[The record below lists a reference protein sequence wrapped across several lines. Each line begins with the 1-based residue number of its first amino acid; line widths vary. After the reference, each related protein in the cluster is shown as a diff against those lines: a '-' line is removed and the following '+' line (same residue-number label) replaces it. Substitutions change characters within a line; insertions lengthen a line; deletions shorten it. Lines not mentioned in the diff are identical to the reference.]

1 MTPPPAATAAPRPA
15 AGRRLGSRSASR
27 IPRRVSGPARTGSS
41 RLASA
46 GIALPR
52 PIDVRLP
59 RPSLGALTGALA
71 HARGLLR
78 GRGLIVVL
86 AGLLLG
92 LVFLQVSL
100 LKLHTQIT
108 QNIERASALE
118 RDNAGKRATIS
129 NLDAGRRIQ
138 DVAGQRGMVMPGAGA
153 VCYLDARRSGA
164 CSGGDPAAASSAVDP
179 AADTANAGAG
189 TAPVTTTDP
198 AATQP
203 QATTDPAAQT
213 TQPAQTTTPAPT
225 TQTQTQTPAPQQT
238 TPQTTA
244 PATQTPAGATTA
256 PTTQTTQPAA
266 AAPTDQQAAATGG
279 TTPGA

>member
-1 MTPPPAATAAPRPA
+1 MTPPPAATAAPRAA
-15 AGRRLGSRSASR
+15 AGRRLGSRTSSR
-27 IPRRVSGPARTGSS
+27 IPRRVSGQVRSGSS

-59 RPSLGALTGALA
+59 RPSVGALTDALSRA
-71 HARGLLR
+71 GGLLR
-78 GRGLIVVL
+78 GRGLIVLL
-86 AGLLLG
+86 AGTLLG

-100 LKLHTQIT
+100 LKLNTQIT
-108 QNIERASALE
+108 QNIETASSLE
-118 RDNAGKRATIS
+118 RDNAAKRATIS

-164 CSGGDPAAASSAVDP
+164 CSGGDPAAAASAVDP
-179 AADTANAGAG
+179 AADAATPATAGA
-189 TAPVTTTDP
+189 ADPAAATTTDP
-198 AATQP
+198 AAATTEPAATTEQP
-203 QATTDPAAQT
+203 QATTEQTAPA
-213 TQPAQTTTPAPT
+213 
-225 TQTQTQTPAPQQT
+225 TQTPAPQQT
-238 TPQTTA
+238 AEPTTTVAPAGATPA
-244 PATQTPAGATTA
+244 PATQTQP
-256 PTTQTTQPAA
+256 TQPAA

>member
-1 MTPPPAATAAPRPA
+1 MTPPPAATAAPRAA
-15 AGRRLGSRSASR
+15 AGRRLGSRTSSR
-27 IPRRVSGPARTGSS
+27 IPRRVSGPVRAGSS

-52 PIDVRLP
+52 PIDVRFP
-59 RPSLGALTGALA
+59 RPSVGALTGVLSRAA
-71 HARGLLR
+71 GLLR

-86 AGLLLG
+86 AGALLG

-108 QNIERASALE
+108 QNIQRASALE

-153 VCYLDARRSGA
+153 VCYLDARHSGA
-164 CSGGDPAAASSAVDP
+164 CSGGDPAAATSAVDP
-179 AADTANAGAG
+179 AADTASPTTPG
-189 TAPVTTTDP
+189 TAGPATATTTDP
-198 AATQP
+198 ASAQPATGPAAATTTQP
-203 QATTDPAAQT
+203 VTT
-213 TQPAQTTTPAPT
+213 TQPAPATTPVQQTAAPT
-225 TQTQTQTPAPQQT
+225 TQAPAGATP
-238 TPQTTA
+238 A
-244 PATQTPAGATTA
+244 PATQP
-256 PTTQTTQPAA
+256 TQPAA

>member
-27 IPRRVSGPARTGSS
+27 IPRRVSGPVRTGSS

-52 PIDVRLP
+52 PIDVRFP

-86 AGLLLG
+86 ACALLG

-153 VCYLDARRSGA
+153 VCYLDARRNGA
-164 CSGGDPAAASSAVDP
+164 CSGGDPAAAASAVDP

-189 TAPVTTTDP
+189 TAPVTTATDP
-198 AATQP
+198 AATQQ
-203 QATTDPAAQT
+203 QATTDPAAQA
-213 TQPAQTTTPAPT
+213 TQPVQSTTPAPT
-225 TQTQTQTPAPQQT
+225 TQTQTPAPQQT
-238 TPQTTA
+238 TQQTTA

>member
-1 MTPPPAATAAPRPA
+1 MTPPPAATAAPRAA
-15 AGRRLGSRSASR
+15 AGRRLGSRTASR
-27 IPRRVSGPARTGSS
+27 IPRRVSGPVRAGSS
-41 RLASA
+41 RLAGA

-59 RPSLGALTGALA
+59 RPSVGALTGALSRA
-71 HARGLLR
+71 GGLLR

-86 AGLLLG
+86 AGALLG

-108 QNIERASALE
+108 QNIQRASALE

-153 VCYLDARRSGA
+153 VCYLDARHNGA
-164 CSGGDPAAASSAVDP
+164 CSGGDPAAAASAVDP
-179 AADTANAGAG
+179 AADSATTLTPGGA
-189 TAPVTTTDP
+189 APVAATTTDP
-198 AATQP
+198 AA
-203 QATTDPAAQT
+203 AAQPAPAPTAST
-213 TQPAQTTTPAPT
+213 TQPAGTTPPAPAT
-225 TQTQTQTPAPQQT
+225 TQTQTPQQT
-238 TPQTTA
+238 AA
-244 PATQTPAGATTA
+244 PATQTPAGATAA
-256 PTTQTTQPAA
+256 PTAQPTQPAA
-266 AAPTDQQAAATGG
+266 AAPADQQAAATGG

>member
-15 AGRRLGSRSASR
+15 AGRRLGNRSASR
-27 IPRRVSGPARTGSS
+27 IPRRVSGPVRAGSS
-41 RLASA
+41 RLAGA

-52 PIDVRLP
+52 PIDVRIP
-59 RPSLGALTGALA
+59 RPSVGALTGALSRA
-71 HARGLLR
+71 GGLLR

-86 AGLLLG
+86 ACALLG

-153 VCYLDARRSGA
+153 VCYLDARHAGA
-164 CSGGDPAAASSAVDP
+164 CSGGDPAAAASAVDP
-179 AADTANAGAG
+179 AADATTQATTG
-189 TAPVTTTDP
+189 TAPAVTTDP

-203 QATTDPAAQT
+203 ATTTTTTAPAAT
-213 TQPAQTTTPAPT
+213 TQPAQPTTPAPT
-225 TQTQTQTPAPQQT
+225 TQTPAPQQT
-238 TPQTTA
+238 TA
-244 PATQTPAGATTA
+244 PATQSPAGATTA
-256 PTTQTTQPAA
+256 PTAQPTQPAA
-266 AAPTDQQAAATGG
+266 ATPTDQQAAATGG

>member
-1 MTPPPAATAAPRPA
+1 MTPPPAATAAPRAA
-15 AGRRLGSRSASR
+15 AGRRLGSRTGSR
-27 IPRRVSGPARTGSS
+27 IPRRVSGPVRAGSS
-41 RLASA
+41 RLAGA

-59 RPSLGALTGALA
+59 RPSARALA
-71 HARGLLR
+71 DAVQRAAGLLR

-86 AGLLLG
+86 ACALLG

-118 RDNAGKRATIS
+118 RDNAGKRAVIS

-153 VCYLDARRSGA
+153 VCYLDARRKGA
-164 CSGGDPAAASSAVDP
+164 CSGGDPAAAASAVDP
-179 AADTANAGAG
+179 TADAAPAAGAA
-189 TAPVTTTDP
+189 APATTTDP
-198 AATQP
+198 AQAQQP
-203 QATTDPAAQT
+203 ATDPAAAT
-213 TQPAQTTTPAPT
+213 GTPAAPATTPAATP
-225 TQTQTQTPAPQQT
+225 QTAAPQQT
-238 TPQTTA
+238 APPTTA
-244 PATQTPAGATTA
+244 PAAQTPAGATPA
-256 PTTQTTQPAA
+256 PVTQPTQPTA

>member
-1 MTPPPAATAAPRPA
+1 M
-15 AGRRLGSRSASR
+15 
-27 IPRRVSGPARTGSS
+27 SGPVRAGSS

-59 RPSLGALTGALA
+59 RPSVGALTDALSRA
-71 HARGLLR
+71 AGLLR

-86 AGLLLG
+86 AGALLG

-108 QNIERASALE
+108 QNIQRASALE

-164 CSGGDPAAASSAVDP
+164 CSGGDPAAAASAVDP
-179 AADTANAGAG
+179 AADAA
-189 TAPVTTTDP
+189 APVTPGGPDPTAATTTDAAAAAPATGP
-198 AATQP
+198 AA
-203 QATTDPAAQT
+203 ATTTPPT
-213 TQPAQTTTPAPT
+213 TATQPAPT
-225 TQTQTQTPAPQQT
+225 TQTQAPQQT
-238 TPQTTA
+238 AAPTTA
-244 PATQTPAGATTA
+244 TQAPAGATPA
-256 PTTQTTQPAA
+256 PTTQSTQPAA

>member
-1 MTPPPAATAAPRPA
+1 MTPPPAATAAPRAA
-15 AGRRLGSRSASR
+15 AGRRLGSRTSSR
-27 IPRRVSGPARTGSS
+27 IPRRVSGPVRAGSS

-52 PIDVRLP
+52 PIDVRFP
-59 RPSLGALTGALA
+59 RPSVGALTGVLSRAA
-71 HARGLLR
+71 GLLR

-86 AGLLLG
+86 AGALLG

-108 QNIERASALE
+108 QNIQRASALE

-153 VCYLDARRSGA
+153 VCYLDARHSGA
-164 CSGGDPAAASSAVDP
+164 CSGGDPAAAASAVDP
-179 AADTANAGAG
+179 AADTASPTTPG
-189 TAPVTTTDP
+189 TAGPAPATTTDP
-198 AATQP
+198 ASAQPATG
-203 QATTDPAAQT
+203 PAAATT
-213 TQPAQTTTPAPT
+213 TQPAATTQPAPT
-225 TQTQTQTPAPQQT
+225 AQTQAPQQT
-238 TPQTTA
+238 AAPTTA
-244 PATQTPAGATTA
+244 PGTQTPAGATPA
-256 PTTQTTQPAA
+256 PTIQPTQPAA